1 MDADRRPGNETPGS
15 IATRR
20 YSRWNRFIRPDR
32 LAPSHNFGAP
42 AARSSR
48 GASDF
53 RQLIESPVFSKT
65 LYDADDELAA
75 PGQTLADAASSG
87 LTLAGSGDWS
97 IRSRTL
103 RRGVSDGVEVVDLCN
118 GPLTVSVLPTRG
130 MGVWKAQYKDLR
142 LGWESPVKRPVHPQ
156 HVNPS
161 ARNGLGWLDGF
172 NELICRCGLAS
183 NGPPGADDGARNGV
197 ESQLTLHGR
206 VANLPA
212 HSVAVQVDPA
222 GPGTLAVTGTVD
234 ETTFF
239 GPQLRMKST
248 ISTRAGSNSF
258 TVTDEITNLAAG
270 DAELQLLYHANF
282 GPPFLETGSVVL
294 CPARTVVPR
303 NARAAEGI
311 DTFSKFLGPTPGY
324 DEQVYFFD
332 LIPDAQNETLA
343 LLRTADGERGVSLHF
358 DRDQLPC
365 FTLWKCTQ
373 ALADGYVTGLEP
385 GTNFPNFK
393 AFERQQNRVV
403 SLAPGKSYTAR
414 MRLEVHESSRTVTA
428 LQERI
433 AALQIRSG
441 PVVHRR
447 PTPPFCAE

>member
-1 MDADRRPGNETPGS
+1 LTIN
-15 IATRR
+15 
-20 YSRWNRFIRPDR
+20 RWN
-32 LAPSHNFGAP
+32 GAD
-42 AARSSR
+42 A
-48 GASDF
+48 
-53 RQLIESPVFSKT
+53 VFSKR
-65 LYDADDELAA
+65 LYDADDEVAA

-87 LTLAGSGDWS
+87 LKLAGSGEWS

-103 RRGVSDGVEVVDLCN
+103 RSGVSEGVEVIDLCN

-130 MGVWKAQYKDLR
+130 MGIWKAKFKDLPI
-142 LGWESPVKRPVHPQ
+142 GWDSPVKRPVHPQ
-156 HVNPS
+156 FVDQA

-172 NELICRCGLAS
+172 NELICRCGLAF
-183 NGPPGADDGARNGV
+183 NGPPGADAGARNGV

-206 VANLPA
+206 VANIPA
-212 HSVAVQVDPA
+212 HSVAVNVDPA
-222 GPGTLAVTGTVD
+222 GQGILAVTGTVD

-239 GPQLRMKST
+239 GPQLRLQST

-258 TVTDEITNLAAG
+258 TVTDEIKNLGAS

-282 GPPFLETGSVVL
+282 GPPFLEAGSVVH

-303 NARAAEGI
+303 NARAVEGI
-311 DTFSKFLGPTPGY
+311 DTFNKYLGPTAGY
-324 DEQVYFFD
+324 EEQVYFFD
-332 LIPDAQNETLA
+332 LIPDAQNETLV
-343 LLRTADGERGVSLHF
+343 LLRTADNERGVSLHF

-365 FTLWKCTQ
+365 FSLWKCTQ
-373 ALADGYVTGLEP
+373 ALGDGYVTGLEP

-393 AFERQQNRVV
+393 AYEREQGRVV
-403 SLAPGKSYTAR
+403 RLSPGESYTSR
-414 MRLEVHESSRTVTA
+414 LRLEVHDSSRTVSA

-441 PVVHRR
+441 PVIHRK

>member
-1 MDADRRPGNETPGS
+1 
-15 IATRR
+15 
-20 YSRWNRFIRPDR
+20 
-32 LAPSHNFGAP
+32 
-42 AARSSR
+42 
-48 GASDF
+48 
-53 RQLIESPVFSKT
+53 VFSKT
-65 LYDADDELAA
+65 QYDADADLEAT
-75 PGQTLADAASSG
+75 GQTLADEASSG
-87 LTLAGSGDWS
+87 LKLSGGGGWS
-97 IRSRTL
+97 IRARTL
-103 RRGVSDGVEVVDLCN
+103 TRGVSEGVEVVDLCN

-130 MGVWKAQYKDLR
+130 MGVWKAQYKDLPI
-142 LGWESPVKRPVHPQ
+142 GWDSPVRRPVHPQ
-156 HVNPS
+156 FVDQG

-183 NGPPGADDGARNGV
+183 NGPPGIDEGARNAV

-206 VANLPA
+206 VANIPA
-212 HSVAVQVDPA
+212 HSVNVNVAPDGA
-222 GPGTLAVTGTVD
+222 GTLSVTGTVD

-239 GPQLRMKST
+239 GPKLRLQST

-258 TVTDEITNLAAG
+258 TMTDEITNLG
-270 DAELQLLYHANF
+270 DGPAELQLLYHANF
-282 GPPFLETGSVVL
+282 GPPFLEAGSVVL

-365 FTLWKCTQ
+365 FSLWKCTQ
-373 ALADGYVTGLEP
+373 PLKDGYVTGLEP
-385 GTNFPNFK
+385 GTNFPNPK
-393 AFERQQNRVV
+393 SFERQQNRVV
-403 SLAPGKSYTAR
+403 SLAPGQSYTAR
-414 MRLEVHESSRTVTA
+414 VRLEVHESSRTVTA

-447 PTPPFCAE
+447 PTPPFSAE